1 MTLKTLEY
9 VTDNKGK
16 KKAVMMSIADF
27 ERMQEDFEN
36 LQDIIAMERARKNP
50 GGFRLFRDF
59 LKELDAQKK
68 VR

>member
-1 MTLKTLEY
+1 
-9 VTDNKGK
+9 
-16 KKAVMMSIADF
+16 MSIADF